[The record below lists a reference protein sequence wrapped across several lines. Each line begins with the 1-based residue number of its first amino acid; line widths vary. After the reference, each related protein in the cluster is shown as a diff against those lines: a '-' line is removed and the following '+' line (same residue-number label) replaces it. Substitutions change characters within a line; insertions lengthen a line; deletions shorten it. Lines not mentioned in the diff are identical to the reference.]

1 MGLRVAKVVRG
12 FSIFDRRSRVRVQ
25 DLALGARSRR
35 LLMVITQEPTQSLTA
50 LHGAGA
56 ADACIA
62 GEQQDVVLPLM
73 IALCMVV
80 LDVFAQCAPQ
90 GALAKEDYL
99 GQALLLHRP
108 NPALRIGIQVSGCVP
123 AAPVVQLDLTQ

>member
-1 MGLRVAKVVRG
+1 
-12 FSIFDRRSRVRVQ
+12 
-25 DLALGARSRR
+25 
-35 LLMVITQEPTQSLTA
+35 MVITQEPTQSLTA

-73 IALCMVV
+73 ISLSMLM
-80 LDVFAQCAPQ
+80 LDVFAQGAPQ
-90 GALAKEDYL
+90 RTLAKKDYL

-123 AAPVVQLDLTQ
+123 AAPVVQLDLTQQ